1 MDVFRPFL
9 SQPQQLSTFTSD
21 PQRPIAIFALSY
33 AHLKQLT
40 TYYSKTF
47 AGTLFVHTISWV
59 HGPLYI
65 APTILRYDKLPN
77 RASEFLACMLA
88 CMPLIASHKILEG
101 VVKALFSVAVR
112 EGVFDVRQAVAHIG
126 ILIEGREG
134 RLSAA
139 GGTQT
144 GFVIDQD
151 AAVESRDGA
160 VGDVLIRRLDE
171 MVLAD
176 GVSVAAQVAV
186 AAPE

>member
-9 SQPQQLSTFTSD
+9 AQPQLLSSFASD

-33 AHLKQLT
+33 AHLKEMT
-40 TYYSKTF
+40 KYYHTTF
-47 AGTLFVHTISWV
+47 AGTPFVHTISWV

-65 APTILRYDKLPN
+65 APTILRYDKSPN

-88 CMPLIASHKILEG
+88 CAPLIASHKILEG
-101 VVKALFSVAVR
+101 AVKALFSVAVSA
-112 EGVFDVRQAVAHIG
+112 GVFNVQQAMAHIG
-126 ILIEGREG
+126 LLTEGCI
-134 RLSAA
+134 SNA
-139 GGTQT
+139 GTKT

-151 AAVESRDGA
+151 AAMESRDMA

-176 GVSVAAQVAV
+176 GVPGPVSIAT
-186 AAPE
+186 PE